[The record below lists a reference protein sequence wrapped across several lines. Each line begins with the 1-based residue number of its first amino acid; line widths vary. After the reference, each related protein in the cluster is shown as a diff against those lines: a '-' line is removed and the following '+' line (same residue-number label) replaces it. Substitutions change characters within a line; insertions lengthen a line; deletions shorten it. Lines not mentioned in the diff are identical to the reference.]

1 MLLDDRLFDQEWIQA
16 MSNEDFRMLLYLM
29 HFATKKCGIV
39 ELNMRMLNFVA
50 NTGHAYTK
58 EEVLERFGNM
68 LCMIPGK
75 SNTAIFPNWIA
86 TNWAKSGKEIDTT
99 RNPLFK
105 SVVQELASYG
115 MTIDI
120 LNAMA
125 KTKITVKSI
134 NPDETKKEIQHVAC
148 DDINN
153 GDGGG
158 TSDGGRRLTVNINQ
172 SFEAFWKSYPGPR
185 KVDKKKCRAKFV
197 RILSDSMSPDEEL
210 ALIMKGLD
218 VWKKCSTWNKDGGA
232 FIRAPIVWL
241 NNENWKDVPDG
252 CQDQSSSNAEL
263 SERSNS
269 IMDKLRK
276 EGLA

>member
-1 MLLDDRLFDQEWIQA
+1 MLLDDRLFDQEWIQS

-50 NTGHAYTK
+50 NTGHLYTK

-86 TNWAKSGKEIDTT
+86 TNWAKNGKKIDTL

-105 SVVQELASYG
+105 SVIQELASYG
-115 MTIDI
+115 MTIES

-125 KTKITVKSI
+125 KTKITVKSTS
-134 NPDETKKEIQHVAC
+134 PDETRKEIQHVAC
-148 DDINN
+148 DNIPDSHGDRIPTGGKRPVADI
-153 GDGGG
+153 D
-158 TSDGGRRLTVNINQ
+158 Q

-185 KVDKKKCRAKFV
+185 KVDKKKCRLKFE
-197 RILSDSMSPDEEL
+197 RILSDSKSPDEEL
-210 ALIMKGLD
+210 SSIMSGLEA
-218 VWKKCSTWNKDGGA
+218 WKRCSTWNKDGGA
-232 FIRAPIVWL
+232 YIRAPIVWL
-241 NNENWKDVPDG
+241 NNENWKDIPDG
-252 CQDQSSSNAEL
+252 FQDQSSASSEL
-263 SERSNS
+263 SERSSS

>member
-115 MTIDI
+115 MTIDS

-125 KTKITVKSI
+125 KTKITVRSTASG
-134 NPDETKKEIQHVAC
+134 ETKKEATNVNC
-148 DDINN
+148 DNST
-153 GDGGG
+153 G
-158 TSDGGRRLTVNINQ
+158 T
-172 SFEAFWKSYPGPR
+172 
-185 KVDKKKCRAKFV
+185 
-197 RILSDSMSPDEEL
+197 DSAAYHHS
-210 ALIMKGLD
+210 
-218 VWKKCSTWNKDGGA
+218 GA
-232 FIRAPIVWL
+232 EHPQPAVHRT
-241 NNENWKDVPDG
+241 
-252 CQDQSSSNAEL
+252 
-263 SERSNS
+263 
-269 IMDKLRK
+269 
-276 EGLA
+276 